1 MKHPL
6 LLLCA
11 TLTLIGGAAH
21 AAPMHHAKAKPHAP
35 APPAK
40 SPAVKAAEAWLAL
53 TDSGQYDKSY
63 DTAASAFKAAVTA
76 AQWTAAMQQVR
87 APLGAVKTR
96 TFASA
101 KHIPAPPGAPAGDYA
116 LIQYSTAFANKPSV
130 ETITMTK
137 DADGQWRTDG
147 YFIR

>member
-1 MKHPL
+1 MKHSL

-11 TLTLIGGAAH
+11 SLALTPGAAH
-21 AAPMHHAKAKPHAP
+21 AAPKHHPKPAAPAP

-40 SPAVKAAEAWLAL
+40 SPAVQAAEAWLAL
-53 TDSGQYDKSY
+53 VDSGQYDKSY
-63 DTAASAFKAAVTA
+63 DTAASAFKAQVTA

-137 DADGQWRTDG
+137 DTDGQWRASG